1 MHKRVSARKAVL
13 VRKTL
18 RSRHTPLTITQHD
31 SGLDMVVV
39 QVALEQNRGLSVAG
53 AYVPTPPQISQSC
66 RRLLNRL
73 PASAPLLLCEDSNVH
88 RPQWE
93 YFLEMPPSDVAVE
106 FLQRC
111 VDAGFTL
118 VDTPDE
124 ITHFRGRREE
134 SCTDQTGSMHLA
146 VSDWRANVSP
156 LSDHHML
163 TCTLHQ
169 ACVDSIPS
177 APPSVRQLLYSWG
190 SASGS
195 PSPTISTNKFQYTN
209 IRSSQPT

>member
-31 SGLDMVVV
+31 SGLEMVVV

-53 AYVPTPPQISQSC
+53 AYMPVPLQISQSL

-73 PASAPLLLCEDSNVH
+73 PASAPLLFCEDSNAH

-93 YFLEMPPSDVAVE
+93 SFLETPPSDVAVE

-111 VDAGFTL
+111 ADAGFTL
-118 VDTPDE
+118 VDTPGE
-124 ITHFRGRREE
+124 ITHVRGRRKE
-134 SCTDQTGSMHLA
+134 SWTDQTGSRHLA

-163 TCTLHQ
+163 TFTLYQ

-177 APPSVRQLLYSWG
+177 APPSVRRVLYSWG
-190 SASGS
+190 SASRS
-195 PSPTISTNKFQYTN
+195 PSPTISTNTSQYTN